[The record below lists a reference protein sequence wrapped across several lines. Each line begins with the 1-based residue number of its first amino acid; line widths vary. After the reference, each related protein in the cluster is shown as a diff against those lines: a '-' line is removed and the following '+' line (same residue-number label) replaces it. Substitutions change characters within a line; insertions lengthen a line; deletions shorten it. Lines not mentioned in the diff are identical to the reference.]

1 MWGNKRPSIFIHTLN
16 IKDNSGCHPLHPHRP
31 VPMLQQPQTISE
43 GHRGT
48 GNAALLWADQLSPSA
63 RNSAAALS
71 LRLIFL
77 PVDFDGAWSG
87 VAIVMGASWMLCCC
101 FLRDSLNTLMGCSLI
116 STRATASPQL
126 LLLERPK
133 DSGDPG
139 CSVEL
144 LLLALADDFL
154 QSGESR
160 LGVPL
165 CWSSCLWAAAAGRSN
180 EGRKMSCVKTIVT
193 GVKRKLRSSIGRATE
208 QSKTRAL
215 ELEECWGWERR
226 FRPPF
231 DG

>member
-1 MWGNKRPSIFIHTLN
+1 MLPT
-16 IKDNSGCHPLHPHRP
+16 P
-31 VPMLQQPQTISE
+31 VLKPQQPQTISE

-77 PVDFDGAWSG
+77 RVDGAWSG

-126 LLLERPK
+126 LALLLVRPK

-139 CSVEL
+139 CSVPL

-154 QSGESR
+154 QSGASR
-160 LGVPL
+160 LGVGVPR
-165 CWSSCLWAAAAGRSN
+165 CWLRSCFGAAAARSN
-180 EGRKMSCVKTIVT
+180 EGRKMSCVKTIVM
-193 GVKRKLRSSIGRATE
+193 GVKRKLRSRTGRTTE
-208 QSKTRAL
+208 QSKTSKRAL
-215 ELEECWGWERR
+215 ELEGWLGAQV
-226 FRPPF
+226 PTSV
-231 DG
+231 